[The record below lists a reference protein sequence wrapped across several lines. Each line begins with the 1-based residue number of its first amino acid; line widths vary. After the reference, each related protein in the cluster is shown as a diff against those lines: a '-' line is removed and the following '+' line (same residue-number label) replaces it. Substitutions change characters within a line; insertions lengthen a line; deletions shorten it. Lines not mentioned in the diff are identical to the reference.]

1 MKRIVATLSLALVAF
16 AGTALLAS
24 DAEAKRLGG
33 GGSSGMKRDS
43 TFMKRDATPAAPAAP
58 AQNAAAAKPATPAA
72 PPAAQPSG
80 MRKWL
85 GPLAGLA
92 AGLGIAALL
101 SHFGLGEGMATM
113 LMILL
118 GVVAVVFVVKLLMRK
133 SQPQPGMQY
142 AGAGAQG
149 DMGRVEPSHFEPAAA
164 ANVGAGGT
172 AAMAT
177 AANIPADFDA
187 EGFLRQAKLN
197 FIRLQAAN
205 DRGDMDDI
213 RNFTSPEMFAEIQMQ
228 YEERGRSK
236 QETDVQQL
244 DATLLDVSEE
254 GGRHVVSVRFFG
266 RIREAADA
274 MPEALDEV
282 WHLSKPVSGSG
293 GWVIAGIQ
301 QFQ

>member
-1 MKRIVATLSLALVAF
+1 MKRIVATLTLALVAF

-33 GGSSGMKRDS
+33 GTSSGMKRDS
-43 TFMKRDATPAAPAAP
+43 TVMKRDATPAAPTQGAAT
-58 AQNAAAAKPATPAA
+58 AAKPATPAT

-80 MRKWL
+80 MSRWL

-118 GVVAVVFVVKLLMRK
+118 GVVAVVFVVKLLLRK
-133 SQPQPGMQY
+133 SQPQSGMQY

-149 DMGRVEPSHFEPAAA
+149 ESGRIEPSHFEPASA
-164 ANVGAGGT
+164 ANVGASGT
-172 AAMAT
+172 VAQ

-197 FIRLQAAN
+197 YIRLQAAN

-244 DATLLDVSEE
+244 DASLLDVSEVA
-254 GGRHVVSVRFFG
+254 GRYVVSVRFFG

-282 WHLSKPVSGSG
+282 WHLSKPISGSG

>member
-1 MKRIVATLSLALVAF
+1 MKRFVATLSVVLVAF
-16 AGTALLAS
+16 AGTALFAS

-33 GGSSGMKRDS
+33 GASSGMKRDS
-43 TFMKRDATPAAPAAP
+43 TVMKRDATPAAPTQSAAT
-58 AQNAAAAKPATPAA
+58 AAKPGTPAT

-101 SHFGLGEGMATM
+101 SHFGLGEGMANM

-118 GVVAVVFVVKLLMRK
+118 AVVAVVFVVKLLLRK
-133 SQPQPGMQY
+133 RQPQTDMQY
-142 AGAGAQG
+142 AGAGAPMNG
-149 DMGRVEPSHFEPAAA
+149 MGGPQRVEPSHFESPG
-164 ANVGAGGT
+164 NVGGSDTVAQ
-172 AAMAT
+172 

-187 EGFLRQAKLN
+187 AGFLRQAKLN
-197 FIRLQAAN
+197 YIRLQAAN

-244 DATLLDVSEE
+244 DASLLDVSEE
-254 GGRHVVSVRFFG
+254 AGRYVVSVRFFG

>member
-1 MKRIVATLSLALVAF
+1 MKRLYLALFAAF
-16 AGTALLAS
+16 IGLGLTVQ

-33 GGSSGMKRDS
+33 GGSFGMKRDS
-43 TFMKRDATPAAPAAP
+43 TVMKRDAAPAAPAAP
-58 AQNAAAAKPATPAA
+58 TQGSAAAAKPATPAT
-72 PPAAQPSG
+72 PPATQPSG

-85 GPLAGLA
+85 GPIAGLA

-118 GVVAVVFVVKLLMRK
+118 GVVAVVFVVKLLLRK
-133 SQPQPGMQY
+133 SQPQSGMRY

-149 DMGRVEPSHFEPAAA
+149 DMGRVEPAHFEPASAA
-164 ANVGAGGT
+164 SVGAGGT
-172 AAMAT
+172 AAS
-177 AANIPADFDA
+177 IPVGFDV

-197 FIRLQAAN
+197 YIRLQAAN

-228 YEERGRSK
+228 YEERGRGK

-254 GGRHVVSVRFFG
+254 NGRHVASVRFFG
-266 RIREAADA
+266 RIREVAGG
-274 MPEALDEV
+274 PVEALDEV
-282 WHLSKPVSGSG
+282 WHLSKQVDGSG